1 MSGILASM
9 IDGLLIGS
17 VYGLA
22 AMGLS
27 LIWGVMD
34 VINLTHGAMIAL
46 GMFGMYLLFNATA
59 VNAYF
64 LVLPL
69 IAAGFALGILVYWL
83 SVNWVIDRPILMSLL
98 STFAVNM
105 MVIGIGTA
113 IWSTSPYNVNF
124 TMPGITFG
132 DYTFTGNHIAA
143 ASSAVVIA
151 LLLELFLRR
160 TRTGKA
166 IRAVADNRD
175 AAELMGISSTRVL
188 MIAFA
193 IGIALAVASGAL
205 VSTLFPFTILSGAGY
220 QLKSFVVT
228 VLAGLGKPFGALVE
242 GVLLGLL
249 EGAVSPFIAVSW
261 IPLIEFGLFVLVLIV
276 FPRGISE
283 RPRHDPPPAV
293 TLAHSPAGRT
303 LRMASLAR

>member
-46 GMFGMYLLFNATA
+46 GMFGMYLLFGAIGGSPY
-59 VNAYF
+59 VLLIPLMGGG
-64 LVLPL
+64 LVL
-69 IAAGFALGILVYWL
+69 GIVVYWL
-83 SVNWVIDRPILMSLL
+83 SVSWVIDRPQLMSLL

-124 TMPGITFG
+124 SLPGITVG
-132 DYTFTGNHIAA
+132 AYTFTGNHMAA
-143 ASSAVVIA
+143 AVSALVIS
-151 LLLELFLRR
+151 LLLELFLYR
-160 TRTGKA
+160 TRAGKA

-188 MIAFA
+188 TVAFA

-205 VSTLFPFTILSGAGY
+205 VSTLFPFTILSGASY

-228 VLAGLGKPFGALVE
+228 VLAGLGKPLGALAA

-249 EGAVSPFIAVSW
+249 EGVVSPFIAVSW
-261 IPLIEFGLFVLVLIV
+261 IPLIEFGLFVVVLIL
-276 FPRGISE
+276 FPRGIFGK
-283 RPRHDPPPAV
+283 A
-293 TLAHSPAGRT
+293 TA
-303 LRMASLAR
+303 

>member
-9 IDGLLIGS
+9 IDGLLVGA

-34 VINLTHGAMIAL
+34 VINLTHGSMIVL
-46 GMFGMYLLFNATA
+46 GMFGMYLLFAA
-59 VNAYF
+59 LAINAYA
-64 LVLPL
+64 LLLPVMV
-69 IAAGFALGILVYWL
+69 AGLLLGIVVYWMA
-83 SVNWVIDRPILMSLL
+83 VHWVVGRSILMSLL

-124 TMPGITFG
+124 SLPGLTPKMAPFRG
-132 DYTFTGNHIAA
+132 AYTFTGNHIAA
-143 ASSAVVIA
+143 AIAAAAIA
-151 LLLELFLRR
+151 LALQWFLYH

-166 IRAVADNRD
+166 IRAVADNRE
-175 AAELMGISSTRVL
+175 AAELMGISSTLVL
-188 MIAFA
+188 TIAFG
-193 IGIALAVASGAL
+193 IGIALATTSGAL
-205 VSTLFPFTILSGAGY
+205 VSTMFPFTILSGATY

-228 VLAGLGKPFGALVE
+228 ILAGLGKPFGALIA

-249 EGAVSPFIAVSW
+249 EGVVTPFIAVSW
-261 IPLIEFGLFVLVLIV
+261 IPLIEFGLFIVALVA
-276 FPRGISE
+276 FPQGLFGKR
-283 RPRHDPPPAV
+283 A
-293 TLAHSPAGRT
+293 AA
-303 LRMASLAR
+303 

>member
-9 IDGLLIGS
+9 IDGVLVGA

-34 VINLTHGAMIAL
+34 VINLTHGSMIAL
-46 GMFGMYLLFNATA
+46 GMFGMYLLFAA
-59 VNAYF
+59 LAINAY
-64 LVLPL
+64 VLLLPVM
-69 IAAGFALGILVYWL
+69 AAGLLLGIVVYWMA
-83 SVNWVIDRPILMSLL
+83 VHWVVGRSILMSLL

-124 TMPGITFG
+124 SLPGITIG
-132 DYTFTGNHIAA
+132 AYTFTGNHIAA
-143 ASSAVVIA
+143 AIAAVLIA
-151 LLLELFLRR
+151 LVLQWFLYH

-166 IRAVADNRD
+166 IRAVADNRE
-175 AAELMGISSTRVL
+175 AAELMGISSTLVL
-188 MIAFA
+188 TIAFA
-193 IGIALAVASGAL
+193 IGIALAMTSGAL
-205 VSTLFPFTILSGAGY
+205 VSTLFPFTILSGATY

-228 VLAGLGKPFGALVE
+228 ILAGLGKPFGALIA

-249 EGAVSPFIAVSW
+249 EGVVTPFIAVSW
-261 IPLIEFGLFVLVLIV
+261 IPLIEFGLFVAVLVA
-276 FPRGISE
+276 FPQGIFGK
-283 RPRHDPPPAV
+283 RA
-293 TLAHSPAGRT
+293 TA
-303 LRMASLAR
+303 

>member
-9 IDGLLIGS
+9 IDGLLVGA

-34 VINLTHGAMIAL
+34 VINLTHGSMIAL
-46 GMFGMYLLFNATA
+46 GMFGMYLLFGVFVT
-59 VNAYF
+59 NAY
-64 LVLPL
+64 LLLLPVMG
-69 IAAGFALGILVYWL
+69 AGLLLGIVVYWI
-83 SVNWVIDRPILMSLL
+83 SVHRVVGRPMLMSLL

-124 TMPGITFG
+124 SLPGITIG
-132 DYTFTGNHIAA
+132 AYTFTGNHITAA
-143 ASSAVVIA
+143 VAAVIIA
-151 LLLELFLRR
+151 LALQLFLYR

-166 IRAVADNRD
+166 IRAVADNRE
-175 AAELMGISSTRVL
+175 AAELMGISSTAVL
-188 MIAFA
+188 TIAFG
-193 IGIALAVASGAL
+193 IGIALAGTSGAL
-205 VSTLFPFTILSGAGY
+205 VSTLFPFTILSGGTY

-228 VLAGLGKPFGALVE
+228 ILAGLGKPFGALLA

-249 EGAVSPFIAVSW
+249 EGVVTPFIAVSW
-261 IPLIEFGLFVLVLIV
+261 IPLIEFGLFVVALVA
-276 FPRGISE
+276 FPQGIF
-283 RPRHDPPPAV
+283 
-293 TLAHSPAGRT
+293 GRAT
-303 LRMASLAR
+303 A

>member
-64 LVLPL
+64 LLLPL
-69 IAAGFALGILVYWL
+69 IAAGLLLGIGVYWL

-124 TMPGITFG
+124 SVPGITFG
-132 DYTFTGNHIAA
+132 DYTFTGNHMAA
-143 ASSAVVIA
+143 AASAVVIA

-228 VLAGLGKPFGALVE
+228 VLAGLGKPFGALVA

-249 EGAVSPFIAVSW
+249 EGAVSPFIAISW
-261 IPLIEFGLFVLVLIV
+261 IPLIEFGLFVVVLIV
-276 FPRGISE
+276 FPRGIF
-283 RPRHDPPPAV
+283 
-293 TLAHSPAGRT
+293 GRAT
-303 LRMASLAR
+303 A

>member
-1 MSGILASM
+1 MSGIVASM

-46 GMFGMYLLFNATA
+46 GMFGMYLLFSAIA
-59 VNAYF
+59 GSAY
-64 LVLPL
+64 VLLIPA
-69 IAAGFALGILVYWL
+69 IAAGLILGFIVYWL
-83 SVNWVIDRPILMSLL
+83 SVNWVVGRPQLMSLL

-113 IWSTSPYNVNF
+113 IWSTSPYNVNVSL
-124 TMPGITFG
+124 PGITVG

-143 ASSAVVIA
+143 AISAVVIA
-151 LLLELFLRR
+151 LLLELFLYR
-160 TRTGKA
+160 TRAGKA

-188 MIAFA
+188 AFAFA

-205 VSTLFPFTILSGAGY
+205 VSTLFPFTILSGSGY

-228 VLAGLGKPFGALVE
+228 VLAGLGKPLGALAA

-261 IPLIEFGLFVLVLIV
+261 IPLIEFGLFVVVLIL
-276 FPRGISE
+276 FPRGIF
-283 RPRHDPPPAV
+283 
-293 TLAHSPAGRT
+293 GRAT
-303 LRMASLAR
+303 A

>member
-46 GMFGMYLLFNATA
+46 GMFGMYLLFGATA
-59 VNAYF
+59 ANPY
-64 LVLPL
+64 VLLLPIL
-69 IAAGFALGILVYWL
+69 AGGLLLGVLVYWL
-83 SVNWVIDRPILMSLL
+83 SVSWVIDRPQLMSLL

-124 TMPGITFG
+124 TLPGITVG
-132 DYTFTGNHIAA
+132 AYTFTGNHMAA
-143 ASSAVVIA
+143 AFSALV
-151 LLLELFLRR
+151 LSGLLELFLYY
-160 TRTGKA
+160 TRAGKA

-193 IGIALAVASGAL
+193 IGIALAAASGAL

-228 VLAGLGKPFGALVE
+228 VLAGLGKPLGALAA

-249 EGAVSPFIAVSW
+249 EGVVSPFIAVSW
-261 IPLIEFGLFVLVLIV
+261 IPLIEFGLFVVVLIL
-276 FPRGISE
+276 FPRGIF
-283 RPRHDPPPAV
+283 
-293 TLAHSPAGRT
+293 GR
-303 LRMASLAR
+303 AAA

>member
-9 IDGLLIGS
+9 IDGLLVGA

-34 VINLTHGAMIAL
+34 VINLTHGSMIAL
-46 GMFGMYLLFNATA
+46 GMFAMYLLFGALAT
-59 VNAYF
+59 NAY
-64 LVLPL
+64 LLLLPVMG
-69 IAAGFALGILVYWL
+69 AGLLLGIVVYWM
-83 SVNWVIDRPILMSLL
+83 SVHRLVGRPMLMSLL

-124 TMPGITFG
+124 SLPGITIG
-132 DYTFTGNHIAA
+132 AYTFTGNHITAA
-143 ASSAVVIA
+143 VAALVIA
-151 LLLELFLRR
+151 LALQGFLYH

-166 IRAVADNRD
+166 IRAVADNRE
-175 AAELMGISSTRVL
+175 AAELMGISSTAVL
-188 MIAFA
+188 TIAFG
-193 IGIALAVASGAL
+193 IGIALAATSGAL
-205 VSTLFPFTILSGAGY
+205 VSTLFPFTILSGGVY

-228 VLAGLGKPFGALVE
+228 ILAGLGKPFGALVA

-249 EGAVSPFIAVSW
+249 EGVVTPFIAVSW
-261 IPLIEFGLFVLVLIV
+261 IPLIEFGLFVAVLVA
-276 FPRGISE
+276 FPQGIFGK
-283 RPRHDPPPAV
+283 RA
-293 TLAHSPAGRT
+293 TA
-303 LRMASLAR
+303 

>member
-1 MSGILASM
+1 MSGIFASM

-59 VNAYF
+59 INAYLL
-64 LVLPL
+64 LVPL
-69 IAAGFALGILVYWL
+69 IAAGLILGIIVYWL
-83 SVNWVIDRPILMSLL
+83 GVNWVVDRPILMSLL

-113 IWSTSPYNVNF
+113 IWSTSPYNVDF
-124 TMPGITFG
+124 SVPGITVG
-132 DYTFTGNHIAA
+132 DYTFTGNHMFAA
-143 ASSAVVIA
+143 LSAVLIA
-151 LLLELFLRR
+151 LLLEIFLRR

-188 MIAFA
+188 MVAFA

-228 VLAGLGKPFGALVE
+228 VLAGLGKPFGALVA

-249 EGAVSPFIAVSW
+249 EGAVSPFIAISW

-276 FPRGISE
+276 FPRGIF
-283 RPRHDPPPAV
+283 
-293 TLAHSPAGRT
+293 GRAT
-303 LRMASLAR
+303 A

>member
-34 VINLTHGAMIAL
+34 VINLTHGSMIAL
-46 GMFGMYLLFNATA
+46 GMFGMYLLFGAIAGNPYVLLLPVLAA
-59 VNAYF
+59 G
-64 LVLPL
+64 LVL
-69 IAAGFALGILVYWL
+69 GIMVYWL
-83 SVNWVIDRPILMSLL
+83 SVSWVIDRPILMSLL

-124 TMPGITFG
+124 SLPGLTVG
-132 DYTFTGNHIAA
+132 DYTFTGNHMAA
-143 ASSAVVIA
+143 ALSALVISG
-151 LLLELFLRR
+151 LLELFLYH
-160 TRTGKA
+160 TRAGKA
-166 IRAVADNRD
+166 IRAVSDNRD

-193 IGIALAVASGAL
+193 IGIALAAAAGAL

-228 VLAGLGKPFGALVE
+228 VLAGLGKPLGALAA

-249 EGAVSPFIAVSW
+249 EGIVSPFIAVSW
-261 IPLIEFGLFVLVLIV
+261 IPLIEFGLFVVVLIL
-276 FPRGISE
+276 FPRGIF
-283 RPRHDPPPAV
+283 
-293 TLAHSPAGRT
+293 GRAT
-303 LRMASLAR
+303 A